1 MIMYN
6 FSEIDKKL
14 IKACLNVKS
23 NAYVPITKFKVGAA
37 ILADDGEIYTGTNI
51 ETMTLAPSIC
61 AERNAIY
68 GAMAKGVR
76 TFSKIAV
83 CGDYDFTFPCGVCRQ
98 VIYELSPEAT
108 VFVVK
113 SENEVQ
119 VYKIKDLLPH
129 GFRLEEE

>member
-1 MIMYN
+1 MIMYK
-6 FSEIDKKL
+6 FSDIDKKL
-14 IKACLNVKS
+14 IRACLDIKQ

-37 ILADDGEIYTGTNI
+37 ILTADNDIYTGTNI

-68 GAMAKGVR
+68 GAYARGVR
-76 TFSKIAV
+76 NFTKIAV

-98 VIYELSPEAT
+98 VIYELSPDAT
-108 VFVVK
+108 VFIVRA
-113 SENEVQ
+113 EDDVQ

-129 GFRLEEE
+129 GFRLEEK